1 MRKRSWLTCV
11 LMGTSALIAACS
23 GGSIG
28 DPQLGGPSYGGSSE
42 RPGPGSGPNGTASP
56 GAPGSNPSVRS
67 PNGASGSPGGA
78 VEDPAGFEPAPA
90 ALRRLTVDQYQN
102 SLDDLLGVK
111 ITLTTELEPDTAQNG
126 FYAIGAARATIS
138 PAAAEKFELAAYEAA
153 KQALAP
159 DRRAAFVGCTP
170 KAMVDT
176 ECTRQFVEKLGGR
189 AYRRPLTAAESTRFV
204 AVAETAQQS
213 LGDFHAGL
221 EFAVAG
227 LLQSPNFLFRVEL
240 GEPDPANAK
249 RLRYTD
255 YELASRLAYTLWNT
269 TPDAT
274 LLDAAARGELTS
286 DAGLVRESARLIA
299 DARAQA
305 ALDNFQAERLGL
317 SDLANLS
324 KADSV
329 YKGLT
334 DDLRNALRDD
344 VLRTLSQYTQS
355 GQDFLDLFETK
366 TAFVTPALA
375 AIYGVTMSGSGTA
388 LAKVELPDSAKRMG
402 LLGKPAFLALNAH
415 SNETSPTLRGKYIR
429 ERMLCQS
436 IGAPPPNVVPVLGE
450 PDPNAPTMR
459 DRLKAHAT
467 DVSCASCHSQM
478 DPLGL
483 ALEHFD
489 AIGRYRA
496 DDNGHAL
503 DTTGTLDGQDFDGA
517 IELSQL
523 LRDDPRAAA
532 CVARQLYRYATAHV
546 ESEGETSEIDA
557 LVDAFETSGHDFRGL
572 MTQVVQGEGFRFAAK
587 EASP

>member
-1 MRKRSWLTCV
+1 MMRKRSWLTCAFAV
-11 LMGTSALIAACS
+11 AGAWLAACS

-28 DPQLGGPSYGGSSE
+28 DPQVGGTSYGS
-42 RPGPGSGPNGTASP
+42 PGNPARPGSGLSPNGLPA
-56 GAPGSNPSVRS
+56 GSNPSTGS
-67 PNGASGSPGGA
+67 PNGANGSPGGT
-78 VEDPAGFEPAPA
+78 VENSTAFEPAPP

-102 SLDDLLGVK
+102 SLNDLLGLK
-111 ITLTTELEPDTAQNG
+111 LTLTTELEPDTAQNG

-153 KQALAP
+153 KQALAA
-159 DRRAAFVGCTP
+159 DRRATFVGCTP
-170 KAMVDT
+170 KATTDT
-176 ECTRQFVEKLGGR
+176 ACTRQFVEKLGGR
-189 AYRRPLTAAESTRFV
+189 AYRRPLTAAESARFV
-204 AVAETAQQS
+204 SVAETAQKS
-213 LGDFHAGL
+213 LNDFHAGL

-249 RLRYTD
+249 RLRYSD
-255 YELASRLAYTLWNT
+255 YELASRLSYMLWNT
-269 TPDAT
+269 TPDST
-274 LLDAAARGELTS
+274 LLDAASRSELSSNT
-286 DAGLVRESARLIA
+286 GLMRESTRLIA
-299 DARAQA
+299 DPRAQA
-305 ALDNFQAERLGL
+305 AFDNFQAERLGL
-317 SDLANLS
+317 GDLENLS

-329 YKGLT
+329 YKGLN

-344 VLRTLSQYTQS
+344 VLRTLSQYTQA
-355 GQDFLDLFETK
+355 GQDFLGLFDTK

-375 AIYGVTMSGSGTA
+375 AIYGVSTTGGATSLM
-388 LAKVELPDSAKRMG
+388 KVELSDSAKRSG

-429 ERMLCQS
+429 ERVLCQS

-467 DVSCASCHSQM
+467 DVTCAACHSQM

-503 DTTGTLDGQDFDGA
+503 DTTGTLDGQAFDGA
-517 IELSQL
+517 LELSQL

-532 CVARQLYRYATAHV
+532 CIASQLYRYATAHV
-546 ESEGETSEIDA
+546 ETEGEASQISA
-557 LVDAFETSGHDFRGL
+557 LVAGFESSGHDFRSL
-572 MTQVVQGEGFRFAAK
+572 VTQVVASEGFRYAAK
-587 EASP
+587 EATP